1 MSGIKG
7 RSGRKPK
14 SEDIAMIEKLTPL
27 DEIAFVKLKEGI
39 ESGDF
44 KFIRLYF
51 LYRWGSPR
59 QIQDVTIISEVPI
72 FNIKDVF
79 RFESDKE

>member
-1 MSGIKG
+1 MSGLKG

-14 SEDIAMIEKLTPL
+14 SEDIELIEKLTPL
-27 DEIAFVKLKEGI
+27 DEMAFIKLKEGI

-51 LYRWGSPR
+51 LYRWGKPR
-59 QIQDVTIISEVPI
+59 EIQDITITSPDQPL
-72 FNIKDVF
+72 FNLINFTSTEENK
-79 RFESDKE
+79 

>member
-1 MSGIKG
+1 MAGIKG
-7 RSGRKPK
+7 KSGRKPK
-14 SEDIAMIEKLTPL
+14 AEDIAMIEKLTPL
-27 DEIAFVKLKEGI
+27 DEMAFIKLKEGI
-39 ESGDF
+39 EAGDF

-59 QIQDVTIISEVPI
+59 QMQDVTITSEVPI

>member
-59 QIQDVTIISEVPI
+59 QIQDVTITSEVPI

-79 RFESDKE
+79 RFEDDKE

>member
-1 MSGIKG
+1 MAGIKG
-7 RSGRKPK
+7 KSGRKPK
-14 SEDIAMIEKLTPL
+14 AEDIAMIEKLTPL
-27 DEIAFVKLKEGI
+27 DEMAFIKLKDGI
-39 ESGDF
+39 EAGDF

-59 QIQDVTIISEVPI
+59 QIQDVTITSEQPI

-79 RFESDKE
+79 RFESDKQ

>member
-1 MSGIKG
+1 MAGVKN
-7 RSGRKPK
+7 RSGRRPK

-27 DEIAFVKLKEGI
+27 DEMAFIKLKEGI
-39 ESGDF
+39 EANQF
-44 KFIRLYF
+44 AYLKLYF
-51 LYRWGSPR
+51 LYRFGRPR
-59 QIQDVTIISEVPI
+59 EIQDITITSEVPI